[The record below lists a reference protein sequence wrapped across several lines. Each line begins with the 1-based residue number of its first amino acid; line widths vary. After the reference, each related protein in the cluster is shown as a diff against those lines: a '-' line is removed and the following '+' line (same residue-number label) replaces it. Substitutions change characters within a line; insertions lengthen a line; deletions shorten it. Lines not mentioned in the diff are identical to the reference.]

1 MSLVCKVCSDSSA
14 YIRNEARLKG
24 IKKRM
29 INVDNYSDDVAS
41 IHLVAN
47 IKNIKT
53 KIALDCPPA
62 SAGTGHF
69 WQQNITPYGRLLIT

>member
-1 MSLVCKVCSDSSA
+1 
-14 YIRNEARLKG
+14 
-24 IKKRM
+24 M

-62 SAGTGHF
+62 SAGTGPF
-69 WQQNITPYGRLLIT
+69 